1 MKRTLRIV
9 WLIFAFVLLG
19 FHLLQGRKIDAYE
32 TANSIR
38 ELGAKAESAG
48 KYDLALRKFTEAIK
62 VAEDADRS
70 LQVRLQLD
78 AARVGIQAGE
88 SLGIAETLD
97 ALIESEQATQLPKTL
112 LRETRSLA
120 ASAHYY
126 AAYALR
132 LESAPRDMWLD
143 EIERSRQ
150 HLRTLAENAANR
162 SNHEEADTYGQA
174 LESAIRLE
182 RAGVFELN
190 SKQIPKPCEN
200 ARKKGIFKKKCEQCD
215 KKNGKRSKDEKEEK
229 PGNSMKRFDPGQ
241 GS

>member
-1 MKRTLRIV
+1 MKRTLRTV
-9 WLIFAFVLLG
+9 WLTFAFVMLG
-19 FHLLQGRKIDAYE
+19 FHLLQGRKIEAHE
-32 TANSIR
+32 TAIAIR
-38 ELGAKAESAG
+38 ELGAKAEKSG
-48 KYDLALRKFTEAIK
+48 KYDLALRKFNEALK
-62 VAEDADRS
+62 VAENADSS

-78 AARVGIQAGE
+78 AARVGIQTGE

-97 ALIESEQATQLPKTL
+97 SLIERQQATQLPQSL

-132 LESAPRDMWLD
+132 LENAPRDMWLD

-150 HLRTLAENAANR
+150 HLRTLAENASNRANAK
-162 SNHEEADTYGQA
+162 EADTYGRA

-182 RAGVFELN
+182 RAGVYELN
-190 SKQIPKPCEN
+190 SKEVPQPCEN
-200 ARKKGIFKKKCEQCD
+200 ARKKGIFKKKCDQCD
-215 KKNGKRSKDEKEEK
+215 KKNGKRSEDEKEEK